1 MNVMSRKT
9 VRERN
14 RTLGGNL
21 AEIFLKLSILTA
33 DDVWG
38 GIDGKEIER
47 FIDAYGEYVEG
58 YGELGVAKIDEEL
71 AFRGIKVELKRGLK
85 K

>member
-1 MNVMSRKT
+1 MNALSKKT

-14 RTLGGNL
+14 RSLGENL

-38 GIDGKEIER
+38 IDGREIER

-58 YGELGVAKIDEEL
+58 YGELGVDKIDEEL

>member
-1 MNVMSRKT
+1 MNVLSRKT
-9 VRERN
+9 LRERD

-58 YGELGVAKIDEEL
+58 YGELGVAKLTKNLLSEEL
-71 AFRGIKVELKRGLK
+71 RLN
-85 K
+85 

>member
-1 MNVMSRKT
+1 MNALSKKA

-14 RTLGGNL
+14 RSLGENL

-38 GIDGKEIER
+38 IDGREIER

-58 YGELGVAKIDEEL
+58 YGELGVDKIDEEL